1 MIEINWS
8 MFLQMANFFLLIFI
22 LNIVLYK
29 PLLRILDE
37 RDKKIS
43 ETQQKTKD
51 FYEETEKMI
60 SAYNEKIQQ
69 AKIEAMALKNN
80 AKKEAAEKANI
91 IIEESRKEAERH
103 LLEVKNQ
110 ITKEIEAARK
120 ELEPELDKMAI
131 TIAEQVLGRNVA

>member
-1 MIEINWS
+1 LIEINWS

-51 FYEETEKMI
+51 FHEETDKI
-60 SAYNEKIQQ
+60 ITAYNEKIQQ

-80 AKKEAAEKANI
+80 AKKEATEKANM
-91 IIEESRKEAERH
+91 IIEESRKEAEHH
-103 LLEVKNQ
+103 LSEVKNQ

-131 TIAEQVLGRNVA
+131 TIAEQVLGRKVA

>member
-1 MIEINWS
+1 